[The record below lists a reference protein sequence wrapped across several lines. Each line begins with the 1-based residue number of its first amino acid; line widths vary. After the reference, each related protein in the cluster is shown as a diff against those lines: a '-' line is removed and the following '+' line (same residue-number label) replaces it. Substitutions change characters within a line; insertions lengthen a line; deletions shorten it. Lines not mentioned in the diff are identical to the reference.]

1 MTKNYF
7 LLAVIIIGLSACAR
21 PIADFT
27 IQGEDKTA
35 PAAIQF
41 ENKSQNAET
50 YEWDFG
56 DGNTSMET
64 TPSHRFGDSG
74 NYLVV
79 LRAKKGKKTR
89 KVEKRVKINAPKKC
103 LVEIT
108 TDFGIMIAELYDE
121 TPLHRDNFS
130 KLAEEG
136 FYDGLIFHR
145 VMQNF
150 MIQGGD
156 PKSKNAPAGSPLGNG
171 GPGYEIPAEFTT
183 NLVHVKGAL
192 AAARMPDQ
200 VNPEKK
206 SSGSQFYIVHGKPL
220 SDGVLDRT
228 EGQKDIRYTPE
239 QRKAYLENDGFP
251 SLDQEYTVFGQVIS
265 GLDVIDKIAAVKRD
279 RRNRPNTDIKM
290 KVRLIR

>member
-7 LLAVIIIGLSACAR
+7 FLLLIIIGLASCAR

-27 IQGEDKTA
+27 IQGDDRTA
-35 PAAIQF
+35 PTAIQF

-56 DGNTSMET
+56 DGNTST
-64 TPSHRFGDSG
+64 DSTPSHRFGSSG
-74 NYLVV
+74 NYLVI
-79 LRAKKGKKTR
+79 LKAKKGNKTR
-89 KVEKRVKINAPKKC
+89 KIEKRVKIDAPEKC
-103 LVEIT
+103 LVEIE
-108 TDFGIMIAELYDE
+108 TDFGIMIAELSDA

-136 FYDGLIFHR
+136 FYNDLLFHR

-156 PKSKNAPAGSPLGNG
+156 PKSKNAPAGSPLGG
-171 GPGYEIPAEFTT
+171 GSPGYEVPAEFTT

-192 AAARMPDQ
+192 AAARTPDR

-206 SSGSQFYIVHGKPL
+206 SSGSQFYIVHGKPITE
-220 SDGVLDRT
+220 DVLDRM
-228 EGQKDIRYTPE
+228 EGKKDIRYTPE
-239 QRKAYLENDGFP
+239 QRKTYLENGGFP
-251 SLDQEYTVFGQVIS
+251 SLDQNYTVFGQVIS
-265 GLDVIDKIAAVKRD
+265 GFEVIDKIAAAKRD
-279 RRNRPNTDIKM
+279 GRNRPEADIKM
-290 KVRLIR
+290 KVRLIK